1 MYSIGERIWK
11 RGEEITITTLPY
23 QKHGGWWQDGQQEDG
38 KVVTV
43 VTPEQD
49 SRNVAEKKAQWTAQQ
64 AAFSQLSASR

>member
-1 MYSIGERIWK
+1 MYAIGEKIWK

-38 KVVTV
+38 KIVTV

-49 SRNVAEKKAQWTAQQ
+49 SRNVAQHKAQWAEQQ
-64 AAFSQLSASR
+64 AAFSRLVTSR